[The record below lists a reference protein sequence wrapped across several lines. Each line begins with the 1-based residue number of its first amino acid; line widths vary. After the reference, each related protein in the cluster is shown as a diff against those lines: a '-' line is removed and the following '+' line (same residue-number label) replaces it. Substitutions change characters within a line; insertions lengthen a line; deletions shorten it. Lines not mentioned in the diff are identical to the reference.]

1 MPQHINRRQFVATTL
16 ATGTAAAA
24 LSAGRSASAPPVQQ
38 KTRPPLCVFS
48 KYLQFLD
55 YKKLAATCREIG
67 LDGID
72 LTVREGGHVL
82 PKNVGRDLPA
92 AVEAA
97 RAEGIDVSMISTTL
111 LSGDDP
117 DARPILKTASKLGIR
132 YFRISGH
139 QYDHDGEVLPQIA
152 RFTEEVRSLVRIGE
166 EFNMI
171 AGFHNHSGM
180 YNFGAPVWDLH
191 RMYEAIG
198 SPNLG
203 ANFDIGHAM
212 VEGGFG
218 DWQITARLIAPHT
231 KMMAVKDFVWVKNE
245 PKWVPLGEGIVPTA
259 AFFKIMR
266 AAGFAG
272 PISMHFEYKV
282 ASNDALIAEVRKAAV
297 TLRAALAEAGYS

>member
-1 MPQHINRRQFVATTL
+1 MNRRQFVAAAL
-16 ATGTAAAA
+16 ATGTTAAA
-24 LSAGRSASAPPVQQ
+24 LAAGRRASGPPAPASTGPQV
-38 KTRPPLCVFS
+38 CAFS
-48 KYLQFLD
+48 KHLQFLD
-55 YKKLAATCREIG
+55 YKKLAATCRELG

-82 PKNVGRDLPA
+82 PENVGRDLPA

-97 RAEGIDVSMISTTL
+97 RAEGIDVSMITTTL
-111 LSGDDP
+111 RSGDDP
-117 DARPILKTASKLGIR
+117 GARPILEAASKLGIR
-132 YFRISGH
+132 YFRIGGQ
-139 QYDHDGEVLPQIA
+139 QYDHDGEILPQIA
-152 RFTEEVRSLVRIGE
+152 RFIEEVRGLARLGE

-180 YNFGAPVWDLH
+180 HNFGAPVWDLH

-212 VEGGFG
+212 AEGGFG

-231 KMMAVKDFVWVKNE
+231 KMMAVKDFVWDKNK
-245 PKWVPLGEGIVPTA
+245 PKWVPLGEGIVPIA
-259 AFFKIMR
+259 AFLRIMR
-266 AAGFAG
+266 ADGFAG

-282 ASNDALIAEVRKAAV
+282 PSDEALLAEVRKAAV
-297 TLRAALAEAGYS
+297 TLRAALSEAGYS